1 MKAKF
6 WLFKKSELDMDLSIF
21 YAKDTYYYLG
31 GAQLLQLILQSKLPF
46 LENTNVWTIND
57 SL

>member
-6 WLFKKSELDMDLSIF
+6 WLFKKSELDIDLSIF
-21 YAKDTYYYLG
+21 YAKYTYYYLE
-31 GAQLLQLILQSKLPF
+31 GAQLLQLILLPF
-46 LENTNVWTIND
+46 LQNTKVWTIND